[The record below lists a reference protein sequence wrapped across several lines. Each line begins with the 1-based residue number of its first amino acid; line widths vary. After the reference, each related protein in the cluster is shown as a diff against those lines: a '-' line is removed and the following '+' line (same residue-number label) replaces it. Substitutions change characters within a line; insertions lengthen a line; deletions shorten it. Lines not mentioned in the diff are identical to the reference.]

1 MAGPRATVSFGS
13 RPLVFRHLRT
23 QSPSQRSLRNRFIR
37 HSLYA
42 WGVPLLMTLLL
53 AFFNY
58 APTSVIPEG
67 AIMRPGL
74 GERKCFIS
82 GECRMLAQV
91 CRGEARERA
100 SVDFVDSE

>member
-1 MAGPRATVSFGS
+1 M
-13 RPLVFRHLRT
+13 VFRHLRT

-58 APTSVIPEG
+58 VPYDIIPEG
-67 AIMRPGL
+67 AIMRPEL

-82 GECRMLAQV
+82 GELRL
-91 CRGEARERA
+91 GEVRHR
-100 SVDFVDSE
+100 